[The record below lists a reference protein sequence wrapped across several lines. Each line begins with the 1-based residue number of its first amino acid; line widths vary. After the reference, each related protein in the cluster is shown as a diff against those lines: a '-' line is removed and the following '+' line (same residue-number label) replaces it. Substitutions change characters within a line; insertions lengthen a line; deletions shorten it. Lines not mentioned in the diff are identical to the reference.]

1 MQVAAVALI
10 GRSLGEKQPDKAKIF
25 GGICQKVGLCI
36 SLVLAAL
43 LFFFGKE
50 LFQLF
55 FQGPE
60 LLDMG
65 VLIARFTM
73 VIVIFQISQVIYGGC
88 LRGAGDVKYCLR
100 VSLLSVTIIR
110 TAVTWLL
117 TSIIPLGLAGIWF
130 GVLSDQLSRYL
141 LLMSRF
147 RKGDWTRIMI

>member
-1 MQVAAVALI
+1 
-10 GRSLGEKQPDKAKIF
+10 
-25 GGICQKVGLCI
+25 
-36 SLVLAAL
+36 
-43 LFFFGKE
+43 
-50 LFQLF
+50 
-55 FQGPE
+55 
-60 LLDMG
+60 MG

>member
-1 MQVAAVALI
+1 
-10 GRSLGEKQPDKAKIF
+10 
-25 GGICQKVGLCI
+25 
-36 SLVLAAL
+36 
-43 LFFFGKE
+43 
-50 LFQLF
+50 
-55 FQGPE
+55 
-60 LLDMG
+60 MG

-88 LRGAGDVKYCLR
+88 LRGTGDVKYCLR

-117 TSIIPLGLAGIWF
+117 TSIIPLGLAGIWL

>member
-1 MQVAAVALI
+1 M
-10 GRSLGEKQPDKAKIF
+10 
-25 GGICQKVGLCI
+25 
-36 SLVLAAL
+36 
-43 LFFFGKE
+43 
-50 LFQLF
+50 
-55 FQGPE
+55 
-60 LLDMG
+60 
-65 VLIARFTM
+65 
-73 VIVIFQISQVIYGGC
+73 IYGGC